1 MNTGMGIHRDMPK
14 PVLIEHAGELY
25 LATVVVSGFVTV
37 VGLADLTTQSLG
49 LGGWAY
55 WMVIGGMLAFL
66 VGLYQF
72 ATHLRDLRDFNALM
86 TEESKANFVRSLDD
100 VEYLAWK
107 LPSKCE
113 ERLMEKKKQ
122 FGVK

>member
-1 MNTGMGIHRDMPK
+1 MGIYRDMPK
-14 PVLIEHAGELY
+14 PVLIEHAGKLS
-25 LATVVVSGFVTV
+25 LAAVVVSGFVAV
-37 VGLADLTTQSLG
+37 VGLADLTTQTLG

-55 WMVIGGMLAFL
+55 WMVLGGMLAFL
-66 VGLYQF
+66 FGLYQF
-72 ATHLRDLRDFNALM
+72 ACHLRDLRDFNAFM
-86 TEESKANFVRSLDD
+86 AEESKATFVRSLDD

-113 ERLMEKKKQ
+113 ERLVEKKKQ

>member
-1 MNTGMGIHRDMPK
+1 MGIYRDMPK
-14 PVLIEHAGELY
+14 PVLIEHAGKLS
-25 LATVVVSGFVTV
+25 LAAVVVSGFVAV
-37 VGLADLTTQSLG
+37 IGLADLTTQSLG

-55 WMVIGGMLAFL
+55 WMVIGGVLAFL
-66 VGLYQF
+66 FGLYQF

-86 TEESKANFVRSLDD
+86 AEESKANFVRSLDD

-107 LPSKCE
+107 LPSECE
-113 ERLMEKKKQ
+113 ERLLEKKKQ